1 MYQFNKNKFIWQQ
14 DQIIKNGYWT
24 GYSSYRQTG
33 IIWPRHTCFNDVY
46 SNFCYEFALSPT
58 PFAQSLCLGRC
69 FYSQTL
75 DFYRILKRIDFSG
88 FINKMY
94 IVYMISL
101 CFTLSRMRIPTF
113 STLYFQKKRTSE
125 RVSDLFVCFL
135 SFFHNSS
142 LNCLDKN
149 KTITEYNNIHMW
161 NVNMRN
167 GLSCK
172 TFQNIISAM
181 HVRASSMRCACVC
194 VSNNAQFNHHT
205 QQQKQIDEKDEK
217 RQTIRRCSLNSMRG
231 TSICSS
237 PICEYATR
245 WVGTSSIR
253 RTEWRKSSFHYTHI
267 CKGKAFNYETE
278 RSRKSAME
286 KTKYEKKDS
295 SLFLL
300 FY

>member
-1 MYQFNKNKFIWQQ
+1 MLYLEQNANTHIFDFVFSKKANKWKSFGPLRLFFIIFSQL
-14 DQIIKNGYWT
+14 
-24 GYSSYRQTG
+24 
-33 IIWPRHTCFNDVY
+33 F
-46 SNFCYEFALSPT
+46 FEL
-58 PFAQSLCLGRC
+58 LG
-69 FYSQTL
+69 
-75 DFYRILKRIDFSG
+75 
-88 FINKMY
+88 
-94 IVYMISL
+94 
-101 CFTLSRMRIPTF
+101 
-113 STLYFQKKRTSE
+113 QKQ
-125 RVSDLFVCFL
+125 
-135 SFFHNSS
+135 
-142 LNCLDKN
+142 N

-295 SLFLL
+295 SLFLF